1 MDCGALGGAMVL
13 ATGCLTLPPFFLKL
27 KEVRQFW
34 LQNSFMTPFASGD
47 RMTSWGR
54 SINLETGEMGEIRTG
69 VSKYHRHL
77 QESPR
82 SDLPPPAEGTE
93 ALRGQWSPTI
103 REFLWHCGGLCTEV
117 ALDFFIV
124 GHFDWRGIK
133 KILSQSIFTSHFHF
147 LNDKKDIFNNFIFI
161 HFQLISS
168 QRVAKQIQTVSSKLI
183 FDFFSTH
190 KWQKKTDCG
199 FSS

>member
-1 MDCGALGGAMVL
+1 MDCGALGGATVL

-54 SINLETGEMGEIRTG
+54 SINLETGERGEIRTG
-69 VSKYHRHL
+69 VSKYHHHL

-82 SDLPPPAEGTE
+82 SDSPPPAEGTE

-117 ALDFFIV
+117 ALDVFIV
-124 GHFDWRGIK
+124 GHFDWRGYK
-133 KILSQSIFTSHFHF
+133 KNTVTIYFHQSLSFF
-147 LNDKKDIFNNFIFI
+147 KDIFNIISFSFIFN
-161 HFQLISS
+161 
-168 QRVAKQIQTVSSKLI
+168 
-183 FDFFSTH
+183 
-190 KWQKKTDCG
+190 
-199 FSS
+199 